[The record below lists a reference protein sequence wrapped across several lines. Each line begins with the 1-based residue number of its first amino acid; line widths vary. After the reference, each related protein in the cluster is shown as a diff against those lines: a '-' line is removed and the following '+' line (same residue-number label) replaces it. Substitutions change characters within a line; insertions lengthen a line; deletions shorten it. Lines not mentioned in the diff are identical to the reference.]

1 MRLSV
6 SVTPHSWSTTK
17 HPHQTALKTMEA
29 ARRADEAGFD
39 TFWVSEDPDG
49 WDAMAVLS
57 AIAVQTE
64 RIKLGTS
71 VVNPF
76 FRHPSLIAASI
87 STLDRLSNGR
97 ARLGLGRGQTEWY
110 ERALGMDVSHP
121 LGRLE
126 ETMLLLR
133 AWWSGDHEAQSD
145 GPFHVQGW
153 KRSFGPIQMSP
164 PIYLAAVGAK
174 AVALAG
180 RKADGVIFNDLASVR
195 GISTIVDDVRRSARD
210 AGRDPAD
217 LTFIARPRIVITD
230 DPDPVYENIKD
241 AIAMV
246 YTLPGMGKL
255 IATERFDTEEM
266 LDKVRSVMKTEE
278 VLRQGGAFR
287 DMRTIGDLPAA
298 RKLIPTELVAQLAFV
313 GSMDEIRPRI
323 QAYESIGVSE
333 VAWRLGDMTKSIGWD
348 DASLLL
354 RK

>member
-6 SVTPHSWSTTK
+6 SATPQSWSTTK
-17 HPHQTALKTMEA
+17 HPHQTALKTIEA

-49 WDAMAVLS
+49 WDAMAMLS

-64 RIKLGTS
+64 RIRLGTS

-110 ERALGMDVSHP
+110 ERGLGMDVSRP

-126 ETMLLLR
+126 ETMRLLR
-133 AWWSGDHEAQSD
+133 QWWSGDHDAHSD

-153 KRSFGPIQMSP
+153 KRGFGPIQADL
-164 PIYLAAVGAK
+164 PIYIAAVGDK

-180 RKADGVIFNDLASVR
+180 RQADGLIFNDLASVH
-195 GISTIVDDVRRSARD
+195 GISTIISDVRRSAKD
-210 AGRDPAD
+210 AGRDAAR
-217 LTFIARPRIVITD
+217 LTFIARPRIVITN
-230 DPDPVYENIKD
+230 DPDPVYETIKD
-241 AIAMV
+241 GIAMI

-255 IATERFDTEEM
+255 IATENFDTEEI
-266 LDKVRSVMKTEE
+266 LGRVRKVMRTEE

-298 RKLIPTELVAQLAFV
+298 RKLIPSEMVAQLSFV
-313 GSMDEIRPRI
+313 GTIEEIRPRI
-323 QAYESIGVSE
+323 QVYEAIGVSE
-333 VAWRLGDMTKSIGWD
+333 IAWRLRDIDKSNDWD
-348 DASLLL
+348 NAALLL
-354 RK
+354 GK

>member
-6 SVTPHSWSTTK
+6 SATPHSWSTTK
-17 HPHQTALKTMEA
+17 HPHQTALKTIEA

-49 WDAMAVLS
+49 WDAMAMLS
-57 AIAVQTE
+57 AIAVQTG

-76 FRHPSLIAASI
+76 FRHPSLIAASV

-110 ERALGMDVSHP
+110 ERGLGMDVSDP

-126 ETMLLLR
+126 ETMRLLR
-133 AWWSGDHEAQSD
+133 QWWSGDHDAHSD
-145 GPFHVQGW
+145 GPFQVQGW
-153 KRSFGPIQMSP
+153 KRNFGPIQAVP
-164 PIYLAAVGAK
+164 PIYLAAVGDK

-180 RKADGVIFNDLASVR
+180 RQADGVIFNDLASVN
-195 GISTIVDDVRRSARD
+195 GISTIVNEVRRSARD

-217 LTFIARPRIVITD
+217 LAFIARPRIVITD
-230 DPDPVYENIKD
+230 NPDPVYENIKD
-241 AIAMV
+241 AIAMI

-255 IATERFDTEEM
+255 IATESFDTEEI
-266 LDKVRSVMKTEE
+266 LGRVRKVMKTDE

-298 RKLIPTELVAQLAFV
+298 RKLIPSEMVAQLAFV
-313 GSMDEIRPRI
+313 GTIGDVRPRI
-323 QAYESIGVSE
+323 QAYEAIGVSE
-333 VAWRLGDMTKSIGWD
+333 VTWRLSDMVKSIGWD
-348 DASLLL
+348 DASFLL

>member
-17 HPHQTALKTMEA
+17 HPHLTALKTIEA

-49 WDAMAVLS
+49 WDAMAMLS

-87 STLDRLSNGR
+87 STRDRLSNGR

-110 ERALGMDVSHP
+110 ERALGMEVSHP
-121 LGRLE
+121 LDRLE

-133 AWWSGDHEAQSD
+133 KWWSGDHRAQSD
-145 GPFHVQGW
+145 GPFNVQGW
-153 KRSFGPIQMSP
+153 QRSFGPVQVVP
-164 PIYLAAVGAK
+164 PIYLAAVGEK
-174 AVALAG
+174 AVVLAG
-180 RKADGVIFNDLASVR
+180 RRADGVIFNDLASVH
-195 GISTIVDDVRRSARD
+195 GISTIVDDVKRSARD
-210 AGRDPAD
+210 AGRDPKD
-217 LTFIARPRIVITD
+217 FTFIARPRIVITD

-241 AIAMV
+241 AIAMI

-255 IATERFDTEEM
+255 IATESFDTEEI
-266 LDKVRSVMKTEE
+266 LGEVRRVMKTEQ
-278 VLRQGGAFR
+278 VLRQGGAFQDLR
-287 DMRTIGDLPAA
+287 SIGDLPAA
-298 RKLIPTELVAQLAFV
+298 RRLIPTELVAQLAFV

-333 VAWRLGDMTKSIGWD
+333 ITWRLGDMTKSIGWD

>member
-17 HPHQTALKTMEA
+17 HPHQTALKTIEA

-121 LGRLE
+121 LDRLE

-153 KRSFGPIQMSP
+153 KRSFGPIQMRSP
-164 PIYLAAVGAK
+164 DLSGCCGSK
-174 AVALAG
+174 SG
-180 RKADGVIFNDLASVR
+180 RARGPQSRWRDL
-195 GISTIVDDVRRSARD
+195 
-210 AGRDPAD
+210 
-217 LTFIARPRIVITD
+217 
-230 DPDPVYENIKD
+230 
-241 AIAMV
+241 
-246 YTLPGMGKL
+246 
-255 IATERFDTEEM
+255 
-266 LDKVRSVMKTEE
+266 
-278 VLRQGGAFR
+278 Q
-287 DMRTIGDLPAA
+287 
-298 RKLIPTELVAQLAFV
+298 
-313 GSMDEIRPRI
+313 
-323 QAYESIGVSE
+323 
-333 VAWRLGDMTKSIGWD
+333 
-348 DASLLL
+348 
-354 RK
+354 